1 MKKLNAFWIILLP
14 LFTFL
19 SSCSQKEQEVTPE
32 EARVIAKEAY
42 IYGNPAVDG
51 YRIMHSYFV
60 DASSPDY
67 KAGWNEIKNIP
78 RVYTHEDKAVQTPN
92 SDTPY
97 SFLALDLRSEPMV
110 LTVPQIE
117 ENRYFSMQLI
127 DLYTHNFEYLGS
139 RTTGNKGGQ
148 FLLTGPG
155 WNGKVPEGITKQIES
170 ETELMLAIYR
180 TQLYSPEDLDKVK
193 EIQEGYKVQS
203 LSTFLGQPAPE
214 AAPEIKFIV
223 PLTQE
228 EIRKSPKV
236 FEQLN
241 FVLQFCPTH
250 PSEKELM
257 SRFAKLNIGADKNF
271 DWDSFSTEIQEA
283 IAQGIR
289 DAWGDFAALK
299 AKADA
304 GEIGSGEVFGTRDF
318 LQNNYLY
325 RMAAAVTGIWGN
337 SEAEAIYPS
346 YYVDAEGE
354 ALSGTNKY
362 RLRFEPGTLPPA
374 NSFWSLTLYQLPKS
388 LLVDNPLDR
397 YLLNSTMVDDFVRD
411 EDGGITLYVQNE
423 SPGKEK
429 DPNWLPAPEGPFS
442 VIMRLYWPKEEAL
455 NGEWVN
461 PPMIKS
467 N

>member
-1 MKKLNAFWIILLP
+1 
-14 LFTFL
+14 
-19 SSCSQKEQEVTPE
+19 
-32 EARVIAKEAY
+32 
-42 IYGNPAVDG
+42 
-51 YRIMHSYFV
+51 
-60 DASSPDY
+60 
-67 KAGWNEIKNIP
+67 
-78 RVYTHEDKAVQTPN
+78 
-92 SDTPY
+92 
-97 SFLALDLRSEPMV
+97 
-110 LTVPQIE
+110 
-117 ENRYFSMQLI
+117 
-127 DLYTHNFEYLGS
+127 
-139 RTTGNKGGQ
+139 
-148 FLLTGPG
+148 
-155 WNGKVPEGITKQIES
+155 
-170 ETELMLAIYR
+170 MLAIYR